1 MSGFIFYVLSFLIL
15 VSAIL
20 VVTRK
25 NPVYSALWL
34 VVTIVSIAG
43 IFIIA
48 GAEFLA
54 VVQIFIYAGGIMVLY
69 VFLIMLINLN
79 KQELNKRQIHHQWW
93 IVSLVCFVLGL
104 EICMLLIP
112 SMTQPV
118 SIVGETRAF
127 KEISNTKEVAKS
139 LYTDFLLPFEVA
151 SVLLVVAMIG
161 AVLLGRKDPE
171 PVDSFRS
178 FNEEIKD
185 DIQGGRT

>member
-1 MSGFIFYVLSFLIL
+1 MSGIIFYLLSACIL

-25 NPVYSALWL
+25 NPVYSALFL

-43 IFIIA
+43 IFILA

-54 VVQIFIYAGGIMVLY
+54 VVQIFVYAGGVMVLY
-69 VFLIMLINLN
+69 VFLIMLINLR
-79 KQELNKRQIHHQWW
+79 KPELKKRQIHNQWL
-93 IVSLVCFVLGL
+93 VVVFVCFLLGL

-112 SMTQPV
+112 SLVQP
-118 SIVGETRAF
+118 SDSGEAARALQDF
-127 KEISNTKEVAKS
+127 SNTKEVGKK

-161 AVLLGRKDPE
+161 AVLLGKKDKGDE
-171 PVDSFRS
+171 LGDMELEKE
-178 FNEEIKD
+178 NATEEMVS
-185 DIQGGRT
+185 